1 MGGKPIQLSFAM
13 SKSKAANLRAGAL
26 RVKESVREALK
37 SAVDGSGLDRE
48 TIAKDLSRLVGE
60 EVSLHTLNNWI
71 ADGKHDRRLPLEYA
85 AALAIITG
93 DAQVLNAALDR
104 AGFKVLAPGDVPY
117 YELGRATAEKKR
129 NRKREREAWEGIEL

>member
-1 MGGKPIQLSFAM
+1 MSGKPIQLTFSM

-26 RVKESVREALK
+26 RVKEGVREALK
-37 SAVDGSGLDRE
+37 AAVDGCALDRE
-48 TIAKDLSRLVGE
+48 TIARELSRLVGE

-85 AALAIITG
+85 AALAVITG
-93 DAQVLNAALDR
+93 DAQVLSAALER
-104 AGFKVLAPGDVPY
+104 AGFKVLSPTDVAY
-117 YELGRATAEKKR
+117 YQLGRAVAEKKR